1 MGSFTT
7 LNGELVRRLA
17 LERGEPTWLAEYRG
31 RAWNLFKE
39 LPLETSPLF
48 TKYVEVS
55 EQDLDASQ
63 VAEAEPQV
71 DTHLISSLTRASG
84 GAVALYVDGRLIE
97 SSRGLGKAEGVEL
110 QDVVQL
116 ARVDEAKAREVYE
129 APSLRAGEDKALA
142 LGAALHTGG
151 AYISVA
157 PGVRLD
163 EPIRIVH
170 IHAQARAAF
179 TWDLVRLGEGS
190 SATVSWEAYS
200 APEAPPG
207 SILGHTMQVQLGAD
221 SEANI
226 IALQDFS
233 PKSVVLL
240 NRESVAS
247 RDSRVRW
254 MVGHFGGGKTRARLW
269 CHMRGAG
276 ASSEAFEVSFVGGE
290 RRLDTLTLMHHDSQ
304 HSRSISLSRSA
315 VRERARAVLKGLIR
329 IEKHA
334 KYSDAYLAENAM
346 VLDRGAR
353 VDPIPSLEIETNEVR
368 ATHAGSVAQLDEEQL
383 FYLMTRGF
391 RVEEA
396 RMILVEAFYEP
407 LIGQIPLQEARFKIR
422 QLLKERW
429 AEMGVQSPI
438 EEEEEGGEARPIT
451 VYDMFQSHYK
461 YRPMR

>member
-1 MGSFTT
+1 
-7 LNGELVRRLA
+7 
-17 LERGEPTWLAEYRG
+17 
-31 RAWNLFKE
+31 
-39 LPLETSPLF
+39 
-48 TKYVEVS
+48 
-55 EQDLDASQ
+55 
-63 VAEAEPQV
+63 
-71 DTHLISSLTRASG
+71 
-84 GAVALYVDGRLIE
+84 
-97 SSRGLGKAEGVEL
+97 
-110 QDVVQL
+110 
-116 ARVDEAKAREVYE
+116 
-129 APSLRAGEDKALA
+129 
-142 LGAALHTGG
+142 
-151 AYISVA
+151 
-157 PGVRLD
+157 
-163 EPIRIVH
+163 
-170 IHAQARAAF
+170 
-179 TWDLVRLGEGS
+179 
-190 SATVSWEAYS
+190 
-200 APEAPPG
+200 
-207 SILGHTMQVQLGAD
+207 
-221 SEANI
+221 
-226 IALQDFS
+226 
-233 PKSVVLL
+233 
-240 NRESVAS
+240 
-247 RDSRVRW
+247 
-254 MVGHFGGGKTRARLW
+254 
-269 CHMRGAG
+269 MRGAG
-276 ASSEAFEVSFVGGE
+276 ASSEAFEVPFVGGE

-391 RVEEA
+391 TVEEA